1 MKLFFS
7 GRNLPQALLAAARHF
22 QLAPEEIE
30 YTVRDRDGGFIKSP
44 KTVIEV
50 DPSAPR
56 RSSPVAPNAAPAA
69 VASPGDMAP
78 KAPAAA
84 VQKRPGQPAR
94 PSAGGRESR
103 ARDPRGVV
111 SPEALIAARE
121 SAVLLTRLAGLEVQA
136 KVEVDPSASEVLV
149 EFEGTE
155 ARILAAN
162 GGELLET
169 MDHLLPR
176 LLRGM
181 TGESLLC
188 RVDADGFRAA
198 REGEL
203 QRLARDAAE
212 TVRREGRPLA
222 LPELNPAERRIV
234 HLTLESDSSVTTA
247 SQGDGFLKSIT
258 VSPV

>member
-1 MKLFFS
+1 
-7 GRNLPQALLAAARHF
+7 
-22 QLAPEEIE
+22 
-30 YTVRDRDGGFIKSP
+30 
-44 KTVIEV
+44 
-50 DPSAPR
+50 
-56 RSSPVAPNAAPAA
+56 
-69 VASPGDMAP
+69 
-78 KAPAAA
+78 
-84 VQKRPGQPAR
+84 
-94 PSAGGRESR
+94 
-103 ARDPRGVV
+103 
-111 SPEALIAARE
+111 
-121 SAVLLTRLAGLEVQA
+121 
-136 KVEVDPSASEVLV
+136 
-149 EFEGTE
+149 
-155 ARILAAN
+155 
-162 GGELLET
+162 
-169 MDHLLPR
+169 
-176 LLRGM
+176 M